1 MVTQQSKTPA
11 EGTDDE
17 EMETGSLLPGA
28 ISEEAGGLGMVL
40 WHLAQSSPEMRSI
53 PGHASDRLQE
63 PEMRSILGHAF
74 GIKRK
79 SPQNNN
85 YEPE

>member
-11 EGTDDE
+11 ECTDDE

-28 ISEEAGGLGMVL
+28 ISEEAGGLGEVL

-53 PGHASDRLQE
+53 PGHA
-63 PEMRSILGHAF
+63 F